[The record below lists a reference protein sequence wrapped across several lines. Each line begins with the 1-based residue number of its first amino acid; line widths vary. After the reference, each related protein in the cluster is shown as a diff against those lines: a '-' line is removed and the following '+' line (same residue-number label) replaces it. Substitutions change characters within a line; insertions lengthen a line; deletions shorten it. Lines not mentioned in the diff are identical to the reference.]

1 MSYALAYSVL
11 TPITGGETGLQI
23 KIDRPADPGQPLPR
37 ANPARQPLR
46 HQMRENESRD
56 RRLALHLQ
64 RRLLCRRLVMLIAF
78 YIAIRIFRS
87 PFGMMLRAVK
97 SNQQRM
103 NYTGL
108 NSGPTRS
115 RPS

>member
-1 MSYALAYSVL
+1 MLA
-11 TPITGGETGLQI
+11 
-23 KIDRPADPGQPLPR
+23 
-37 ANPARQPLR
+37 
-46 HQMRENESRD
+46 
-56 RRLALHLQ
+56 
-64 RRLLCRRLVMLIAF
+64 AF

-108 NSGPTRS
+108 NTPSPTRW